1 MKLRAALCC
10 CLFLASSALAR
21 ESTDVIVM
29 KNGDHLTGEIKG
41 LNQGVLYI
49 SMNYILGT
57 SDVQWSKVDHIES
70 NQLFLVKTEDGVV
83 YTGTLSTADVEKGRP
98 MTIEVVEA
106 SARKVN
112 LEREKVIQMD
122 TTSEHFWERFNG
134 SINSGISYSKGNQ
147 STQYNLSSDVVY
159 PRERWQAGASYN
171 STLSTSTGVTAT
183 HPQSTALWTR
193 NACCAGTTGFMR
205 VRPRSCR
212 ARSRALICRR
222 ILAAAWGVCCRI
234 RTTQRFTCSAGFG
247 WQRTQYAPNLAVSNP
262 QQVFTGLV
270 GTGVRL
276 FRFNK
281 TTLDTTIT
289 LLPAITQPGRLYT
302 NLNATYY
309 IKISGA
315 LSWNVSFYGNWD
327 NQPPPTFSGSDYG
340 TSSGLSI
347 TFGNRVE
354 ATAISGQQLAKSDK
368 RKQSSCGVLPGA
380 NPPLR
385 DAGSCMICCLTKS
398 LLCRRCLRC
407 WSGSV
412 VPGGPCV
419 IVSFLPAG
427 LPFSL
432 LSHFA

>member
-1 MKLRAALCC
+1 MIQRKSLPRPDCTIVPGGIPLYLTGRSGMNIRAVMM
-10 CLFLASSALAR
+10 CLLLWVAPLMAR

-49 SMNYILGT
+49 SMQYILGT
-57 SDVQWSKVDHIES
+57 SDVQWSQVDHIES
-70 NQLFLVKTEDGVV
+70 NQLFLVKTEDGMV

-112 LEREKVIQMD
+112 LERAKVIQMD
-122 TTSEHFWERFNG
+122 TTSEHFWQRFNG
-134 SINSGISYSKGNQ
+134 TINSGISYSKGNQ
-147 STQYNLSSDVVY
+147 STQYNLSSDVEY

-183 HPQSTALWTR
+183 TR
-193 NACCAGTTGFMR
+193 NQLTLEAQRLLRWNNWFYAGT
-205 VRPRSCR
+205 
-212 ARSRALICRR
+212 
-222 ILAAAWGVCCRI
+222 AAFLQSSEQSIDLQTSLGGGVGRLLSNTNHAKI
-234 RTTQRFTCSAGFG
+234 YVLGGFG

-262 QQVFTGLV
+262 QEVFTGLV
-270 GTGVRL
+270 GAGVRL

-281 TTLDTTIT
+281 TTLDTTVT

-347 TFGNRVE
+347 TFGNR
-354 ATAISGQQLAKSDK
+354 
-368 RKQSSCGVLPGA
+368 
-380 NPPLR
+380 
-385 DAGSCMICCLTKS
+385 
-398 LLCRRCLRC
+398 
-407 WSGSV
+407 
-412 VPGGPCV
+412 
-419 IVSFLPAG
+419 
-427 LPFSL
+427 
-432 LSHFA
+432 

>member
-1 MKLRAALCC
+1 MNFRAGIICVL
-10 CLFLASSALAR
+10 LLAAPALAR

-29 KNGDHLTGEIKG
+29 RNGDHLTGEIKG

-49 SMNYILGT
+49 SMKYILGT
-57 SDVQWSKVDHIES
+57 SDVQWSQVDHIES
-70 NQLFLVKTEDGVV
+70 NQLFLVKTEEGVV

-98 MTIEVVEA
+98 MTIEVMEA
-106 SARKVN
+106 SARRVN
-112 LEREKVIQMD
+112 LERAKVIQMD

-171 STLSTSTGVTAT
+171 SALSTSTGVTAT
-183 HPQSTALWTR
+183 TR
-193 NACCAGTTGFMR
+193 NQLTLETQHLMRWNNWFYAGTASFLQSSEQSIDLQNSFGG
-205 VRPRSCR
+205 
-212 ARSRALICRR
+212 
-222 ILAAAWGVCCRI
+222 GVGRLLSNTNHAKI
-234 RTTQRFTCSAGFG
+234 YVLGGFG

-262 QQVFTGLV
+262 QEVFTGLV
-270 GTGVRL
+270 AAGVRL

-302 NLNATYY
+302 NLNTTYY
-309 IKISGA
+309 IKLSGA

-347 TFGNRVE
+347 TFGNR
-354 ATAISGQQLAKSDK
+354 
-368 RKQSSCGVLPGA
+368 
-380 NPPLR
+380 
-385 DAGSCMICCLTKS
+385 
-398 LLCRRCLRC
+398 
-407 WSGSV
+407 
-412 VPGGPCV
+412 
-419 IVSFLPAG
+419 
-427 LPFSL
+427 
-432 LSHFA
+432 